1 LVPWSPRHCWRSR
14 WLVTPLM
21 HVSLE
26 EVVNATLLGKPHT
39 FCDDNCNSDDKRV
52 HSWKSNILPVASPN
66 PSPIQPIV
74 TTIRRGFDAM
84 RSSGVAN
91 LCIGVS
97 AYRPLSAFKTQEINV
112 VLKTSGRCTTTT
124 TNRNSTLTAGLDL
137 LQAGPRFRKNVG
149 SI

>member
-1 LVPWSPRHCWRSR
+1 MRRSSANHTLSAMIIVTAMINVFILGSRIFYPLRH
-14 WLVTPLM
+14 LT
-21 HVSLE
+21 
-26 EVVNATLLGKPHT
+26 
-39 FCDDNCNSDDKRV
+39 
-52 HSWKSNILPVASPN
+52 

-97 AYRPLSAFKTQEINV
+97 AYRPLSAFKTQEING

-137 LQAGPRFRKNVG
+137 LQAGPRFRKKCGGAYN
-149 SI
+149 I